1 MGIVLVLGGTKT
13 GKTTFA
19 ESRAKKLSNELNLP
33 VHYIATARAID
44 GEMVNRIRKHREN
57 RPSHWIT
64 VEEPLRVSEA
74 LETIK
79 TMKTV
84 IILDCLT
91 LLMTNIIFEKGENC
105 TRDEAELSVFSEIDK
120 IISEMGVNN
129 TELIIISNQVENGL
143 VSEHAWARMFQ
154 DITGMAHQRLAAAAD
169 HVYMMNAGLSQKL
182 K

>member
-1 MGIVLVLGGTKT
+1 MAIVLVLGGTKT

-19 ESRAKKLSNELNLP
+19 ELRAKKHSASLNLP

-44 GEMVNRIRKHREN
+44 GEMVNRIKKHREN

-64 VEEPLRVSEA
+64 VEEPIHVSEVLDNLKNA
-74 LETIK
+74 KTI
-79 TMKTV
+79 

-91 LLMTNIIFEKGENC
+91 LLMTNIIFERGENS
-105 TRDEAELSVFSEIDK
+105 TRDNVEEAVFSEIDR
-120 IISEMGVNN
+120 IISVMGKNCN
-129 TELIIISNQVENGL
+129 ELIIISNLVENGL

-154 DITGMAHQRLAAAAD
+154 DIAGQVHQRLAAAAV
-169 HVYMMNAGLSQKL
+169 HVFMMNAGLSQKL